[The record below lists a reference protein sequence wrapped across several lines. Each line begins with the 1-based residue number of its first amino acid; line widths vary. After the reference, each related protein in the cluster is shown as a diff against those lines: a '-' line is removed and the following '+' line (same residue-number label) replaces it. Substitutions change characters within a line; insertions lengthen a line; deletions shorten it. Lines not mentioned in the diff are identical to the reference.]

1 MVQSMSAHSGLR
13 AESSRGVCCPGGRTL
28 GSLVFVP
35 IQATLGF
42 NEASFP
48 PPRASNAVS
57 IVPWVLGGGN
67 LPDLR
72 VDQRVPAPELSHM
85 FRGFPLTL
93 AVKFGKLPR
102 GG

>member
-1 MVQSMSAHSGLR
+1 MTSKRSEGPIINQRGGWALR
-13 AESSRGVCCPGGRTL
+13 SQICLGVARAND
-28 GSLVFVP
+28 FE
-35 IQATLGF
+35 ATLGF